1 VLLLLPPSEGKAT
14 PKTGKPVDL
23 DTLSFPELS
32 AARAEIM
39 DTVMRL
45 CADQPD
51 VAAKTLGL
59 GPTQADEVKRNATL
73 ADAPAAPAR
82 AVYTGVLYDALSLN
96 SLSSA
101 AAARARRHLVVISG
115 LWGALRP
122 SDRIPA
128 YRLGGGVTL
137 PGVGSLAS
145 RWKAA
150 LADTIPEAAGR
161 GLVVD
166 LRSGTYEAFWR
177 PAADVAARTVKVR
190 VLHEHNG
197 KRTVVSHHN
206 KATKGHLVRAL
217 LESGSTARTPSAFA
231 DAVNDLGWTAE
242 LTEPDR
248 RGRPWTVDVVVA
260 EVATRA

>member
-1 VLLLLPPSEGKAT
+1 MILLPPSEGKST
-14 PKTGKPVDL
+14 PKTGKSLNL
-23 DTLSFPELS
+23 DALSFPELT

-39 DTVMRL
+39 DTLMRL

-73 ADAPAAPAR
+73 TDVPAAPAR
-82 AVYTGVLYDALSLN
+82 KVYAGVLYDALGLD

-101 AAARARRHLVVISG
+101 AAARARRQLLVISG

-128 YRLGGGVTL
+128 YRLGGAVTL
-137 PGVGSLAS
+137 PGIGSLAS
-145 RWKAA
+145 RWKAL
-150 LADTIPEAAGR
+150 LATTVPEAAGR

-166 LRSGTYEAFWR
+166 LRSGTYDAFWR
-177 PAADVAARTVKVR
+177 PAADVATRTVKVR

-206 KATKGHLVRAL
+206 KATKGHLVRTL
-217 LESGSTARTPSAFA
+217 LESGEAPRTPAAFA
-231 DAVNDLGWTAE
+231 AALNNLGWRTELAE
-242 LTEPDR
+242 SDR
-248 RGRPWTVDVVVA
+248 GGRPWTLDVIVA